1 MKKIISCYFFL
12 FFISIAV
19 SGQSLS
25 AVDSIKYSIHLPDY
39 WKPGNKIWQ
48 VLSDKLPQVCE
59 ELKGKQLCG
68 DNCNPAYS
76 IEFEMSEPVINNYYS
91 NHISSGTT
99 SQTWEFVTMY
109 RFTSSLLLVN
119 EKNELLTRFILVD
132 TNEVWRV
139 THKAV
144 LASYTPTPPQR
155 IYMLNNPSLN
165 TSDPELRHRF
175 GTAGQSPYA
184 YINNHKNKL
193 SPTQRDMLGIIDEK
207 IRSWK

>member
-1 MKKIISCYFFL
+1 MKKIVSCCFFL

-39 WKPGNKIWQ
+39 WKPGNKIWRI
-48 VLSDKLPQVCE
+48 LNDKLPQVCE

-68 DNCNPAYS
+68 DNCNPVYR
-76 IEFEMSEPVINNYYS
+76 IEFEMSEPIINDYYS
-91 NHISSGTT
+91 SPISLGTI

-109 RFTSSLLLVN
+109 RFSSSFLLMN

-132 TNEVWRV
+132 TNEFWRV

-144 LASYTPTPPQR
+144 LASSIPSPPQK
-155 IYMLNNPSLN
+155 IYMLNNPGL
-165 TSDPELRHRF
+165 TPADAQLQYRT
-175 GTAGQSPYA
+175 GTAGQSPYD
-184 YINNHKNKL
+184 YINKNKDKL
-193 SPTQRDMLGIIDEK
+193 SPTPRDMLGIIDEK
-207 IRSWK
+207 IRSW